1 MPYFILIT
9 RPLHTQRT
17 IRRMT
22 ARAWKRTIQ
31 VHLLFQLEFSLGLK
45 RGSCCSIFS
54 FVDHCLSLYCLLSLI
69 ISMVRYIYGTLYLW
83 YVISMVRYIYGT
95 FNLLFLYQMNHICCS
110 VVKYW
115 YIRLQST
122 ALQSNQDLSVAR
134 N

>member
-22 ARAWKRTIQ
+22 ACAWKRTIQ

-83 YVISMVRYIYGT
+83 YVQSFVFISNESY
-95 FNLLFLYQMNHICCS
+95 LLLGSEILVHSAAKHSI
-110 VVKYW
+110 VVQPGP
-115 YIRLQST
+115 ISST
-122 ALQSNQDLSVAR
+122 KLTG
-134 N
+134 